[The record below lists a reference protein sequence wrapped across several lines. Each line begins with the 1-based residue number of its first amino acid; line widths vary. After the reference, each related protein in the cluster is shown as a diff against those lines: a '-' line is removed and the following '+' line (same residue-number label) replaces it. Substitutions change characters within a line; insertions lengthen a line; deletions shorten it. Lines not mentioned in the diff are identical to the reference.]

1 MRAERTDSSTGRG
14 AGLPENQPLG
24 SSHCT
29 AAVTAMAGSKD
40 KQAEP
45 TKRPRLAPTDQ
56 AMASAPRPRRA
67 LDGAQAPGGRA
78 TGSRA
83 LGSSPGLASSPSTR
97 KGTPF
102 RLHFFEWDGLHSSYP
117 CAQVQR
123 GPSCRLR
130 SRDSAVLGTRRGQE
144 DAVLLELRLKL
155 HSTLLPHM
163 LTYARL
169 IEDYEGELLGKR
181 PQGSLAR
188 KARGVPT
195 NTE

>member
-102 RLHFFEWDGLHSSYP
+102 RLHFFCCGGCPLPLPPELKTPWRDNGSRMGRASQQLSM
-117 CAQVQR
+117 
-123 GPSCRLR
+123 R
-130 SRDSAVLGTRRGQE
+130 SRPAR
-144 DAVLLELRLKL
+144 
-155 HSTLLPHM
+155 TLLP
-163 LTYARL
+163 LTVERQRCARHAP
-169 IEDYEGELLGKR
+169 R
-181 PQGSLAR
+181 PRRMQSSSNCA
-188 KARGVPT
+188 
-195 NTE
+195 